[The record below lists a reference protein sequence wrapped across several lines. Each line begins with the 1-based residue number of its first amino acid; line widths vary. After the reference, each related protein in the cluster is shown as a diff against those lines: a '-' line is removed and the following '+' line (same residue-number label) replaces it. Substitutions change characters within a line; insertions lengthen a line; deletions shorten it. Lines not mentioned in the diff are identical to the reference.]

1 MATTDNFSN
10 YLRDAF
16 NDLVFG
22 STAWMRPGTTQF
34 VALTAMS
41 TAAGGGTP
49 APGYA
54 PAAFTNSV
62 GNWPASASRLKANAA
77 DISFGNNGAGTA
89 TIVGLSEYDLGSP
102 PNLLTFEE
110 LTSAV
115 LVNNGDAFLIA
126 TALGIFTFQGGVAAT
141 FDPLTVSI
149 YSDYM
154 ADKINDHLHGGPD
167 FTPPATLYLELV
179 STIGKTDGTTGVA
192 APGFARLAKTNNA
205 TNWPASSGQTKTNG
219 TSLNF
224 GNNGGASV
232 TIVGIRIWDASSSG
246 NLLTLNTL
254 STPVVVASGA
264 PFIIP
269 VGAQV
274 FGWAA

>member
-10 YLRDAF
+10 YLRDRF
-16 NDLVFG
+16 NDLLFG
-22 STAWMRPGTTQF
+22 AVAYTRPSTTEF

-49 APGYA
+49 AAGYA
-54 PAAFTNSV
+54 PKSVTNNAT
-62 GNWPASASRLKANAA
+62 NWPASVSRLKTSAN
-77 DISFGNNGAGTA
+77 DIDFGNNSAGTD

-102 PNLLTFEE
+102 QNLLTFEE
-110 LTSAV
+110 LNSPI
-115 LVNNGDAFLIA
+115 LVNNGDNFLIA
-126 TALGIFTFQGGVAAT
+126 AGLAVYSFQGSLAVT

-154 ADKINDHLHGGPD
+154 SDKANDHLHGGPD

-179 STIGKTDGTTGVA
+179 TAMGATDGSGGTA
-192 APGFARLAKTNNA
+192 APGFARLAVTNNL
-205 TNWPASSGQTKTNG
+205 TSWPASSGQTKTNG
-219 TSLNF
+219 IALNF
-224 GNNGGASV
+224 GTNGAGSA
-232 TIVGIRIWDASSSG
+232 TIVGLRIWDASTSG

-254 STPVVVASGA
+254 STPTVVAASA

-274 FGWAA
+274 FGWHA